1 MKKFEI
7 WFGKD
12 LEKLLDWYWSDKA
25 EDTEEF
31 REAQVAGIYATD
43 DEEAFWAMMVAINIA
58 PPAMWYWVIIDGET
72 CMSGAIDPDDL
83 ESMDA
88 PEWVFEIRDRI
99 L

>member
-1 MKKFEI
+1 
-7 WFGKD
+7 
-12 LEKLLDWYWSDKA
+12 
-25 EDTEEF
+25 
-31 REAQVAGIYATD
+31 
-43 DEEAFWAMMVAINIA
+43 MMVAINIA

-88 PEWVFEIRDRI
+88 PKWVFEIRDRI

>member
-12 LEKLLDWYWSDKA
+12 PEELPSWTWSDNA

-31 REAQVAGIYATD
+31 RNSQVAGIYATD
-43 DEEAFWAMMVAINIA
+43 NEDAFWCMMLAIIIA
-58 PPAMWYWVIIDGET
+58 PPAMWYWVIINGET
-72 CMSGAIDPDDL
+72 RLSGAIDPDDL
-83 ESMDA
+83 GSMNA
-88 PEWVFEIRDRI
+88 PQWLWERKNDI